1 MKKLFTLFVI
11 AALTISV
18 FAQSPQKMSYQAVVR
33 NTSGVLQANQAVGMK
48 ISILQGSETGTAVYV
63 ETQTKTTNANG
74 LVTLEVGSGTIVS
87 GTFAGIDWS
96 NGTYYIKTETD
107 PTGGTSYT
115 ITGTSQILSVPY
127 ALYSKIAKTANYNDL
142 TNKPTTLSGYGITD
156 AVTKSG
162 TQTITG
168 TTTFKGTTPN
178 MEESL
183 FDVKNKDGQTI
194 FAVYNEGV
202 RIWVADGAKGTKG
215 GFAVGGFDMTKGTNT
230 NYFNVNTD
238 ASDIINPS
246 QNKILWYPLKN
257 AFFTGKVLI
266 TSPLNVGEN
275 SFATGYEPRASGMYS
290 QAMGYKAAAYG
301 DYSTAIGKNAMAG
314 NINSFALG
322 DSPSASGLDS
332 YAFGAGAIASGVGS
346 YAFGSDGRDK
356 DGNLTGAKTTA
367 SGPYSFAIGQGSVA
381 SATTAFASGFVTTAS
396 GKASTAIGFGTIASG
411 ENSTALG
418 TFTRSYGGG
427 STSMGMLAVANSNGS
442 TAMGVAT
449 SATGEVSTA
458 LGYYSRTNANY
469 ATAMGQS
476 TYASGIGST
485 AIGNSTTASGYGS
498 TSMGIGTVASGYSST
513 AMGTATTAPS
523 GYETAIGRFNTA
535 YTPVYTQDWW
545 PTDRLFVIGNGTGS
559 SALSNAV
566 TVYKNGVT
574 EFSDHL
580 NINMGSSGPALY
592 VNTNEAIWY
601 DGATFSWGF
610 GGTANVFADH
620 VSVGTTANPGTYSLY
635 VAGTAWCSS
644 GAWSGSDIRWKKN
657 IADLNDNLDKILH
670 LKGVR
675 FEWKKDEFPD
685 QGFET
690 GTQIGLIA
698 QDVEKLFPELVRT
711 DDNGFKAVSYEKLSV
726 VLLEGMKE
734 QQHQIRA
741 VEQEN
746 QQLKSELNELRSLI
760 NSFITIQS
768 DQVNK

>member
-1 MKKLFTLFVI
+1 VAT
-11 AALTISV
+11 T
-18 FAQSPQKMSYQAVVR
+18 
-33 NTSGVLQANQAVGMK
+33 
-48 ISILQGSETGTAVYV
+48 GS
-63 ETQTKTTNANG
+63 
-74 LVTLEVGSGTIVS
+74 
-87 GTFAGIDWS
+87 
-96 NGTYYIKTETD
+96 
-107 PTGGTSYT
+107 
-115 ITGTSQILSVPY
+115 
-127 ALYSKIAKTANYNDL
+127 YNDL
-142 TNKPTTLSGYGITD
+142 TNKPTMFDGTWLSLTGKPSTITGYGISDAISTSHVVNSITSTMITNWNSAYGWGNHAGLYRPISYVPSWSEITSKPTTVSGFGITD

-301 DYSTAIGKNAMAG
+301 DYSTAIGKNAVAG
-314 NINSFALG
+314 NTNSFALG

-346 YAFGSDGRDK
+346 YAIGSDGRDK
-356 DGNLTGAKTTA
+356 DGNLSGVKTTA
-367 SGPYSFAIGQGSVA
+367 SGSYSFAIGQGSVA
-381 SATTAFASGFVTTAS
+381 SATAAFASGFITTAS

-411 ENSTALG
+411 EYSTALG
-418 TFTRSYGGG
+418 TLTRSYGGA
-427 STSMGMLAVANSNGS
+427 STSMGMLAVANSDYS
-442 TAMGVAT
+442 TAMGAYT
-449 SATGEVSTA
+449 SATGLVSTA
-458 LGYYSRTNANY
+458 MGYFSSTNADY

-535 YTPVYTQDWW
+535 YTPVYAQDWW
-545 PTDRLFVIGNGTGS
+545 PTDRLFVIGNGTSS

-580 NINMGSSGPALY
+580 NINIGSSGPALY

-644 GAWSGSDIRWKKN
+644 GAWTGSDIRWKKN
-657 IADLNDNLDKILH
+657 IKDLNNSLLGILELNAVSYD
-670 LKGVR
+670 LKT
-675 FEWKKDEFPD
+675 DEFPEM
-685 QGFET
+685 GFQT

-698 QDVEKLFPELVRT
+698 QDVEKVFPELVRT
-711 DDNGFKAVSYEKLSV
+711 DDSGYKAVSYEKLSV
-726 VLLEGMKE
+726 ILLEGMKE
-734 QQHQIRA
+734 QQQQIKDQQKQIDDLKQL
-741 VEQEN
+741 VKTLIQE
-746 QQLKSELNELRSLI
+746 
-760 NSFITIQS
+760 
-768 DQVNK
+768 